1 MLEKPKIIVILGPTA
16 SGKSDLAVEIAKK
29 INGEIISADSRQVY
43 RGMDIGTGKVPRDK
57 NPELQILNP
66 KQFPKYKIQNT
77 KYIYLHQG
85 VPHYLLD
92 VASPKRRF
100 SVAQYKNLAQKA
112 IEKILAK
119 GKLPIICGGTG
130 FYIQAVTEN
139 LAIPEVKPDLKIR
152 ARLEKKTTQELFEK
166 LKKLDPVRAKNID
179 PDNPRRLIRALE
191 IICKTGKAV
200 PPINPPQ
207 PSLKGGSNSPPLG
220 GVRGDFNSLFLGI
233 KKSPDELKKLI
244 SKRLKK
250 RLKQG
255 MIREVEQLRQS
266 GLSWKRLEDFGL
278 EYRWLARFL
287 QKKISR
293 QAMPERLEKEIWH
306 YAKRQMTWFR
316 RSEKQGVKIY
326 WLTNSNRYNFL
337 VKNFLKK

>member
-57 NPELQILNP
+57 NPKLQILNP

-130 FYIQAVTEN
+130 FYIQTLTEG
-139 LAIPEVKPDLKIR
+139 LQIPPVKPDLKLR
-152 ARLEKKTTQELFEK
+152 AKLEKKSTEGLFVL
-166 LKKLDPVRAKNID
+166 LKKLDQRRAKNID
-179 PDNPRRLIRALE
+179 RFNRRRLIRAIE
-191 IICKTGKAV
+191 IVKTTGQPV
-200 PPINPPQ
+200 PK
-207 PSLKGGSNSPPLG
+207 LKTAPLYD
-220 GVRGDFNSLFLGI
+220 VLYLGI
-233 KKSPDELKKLI
+233 KKSPSELKKLI
-244 SKRLKK
+244 AKRLQK

-255 MIREVEQLRQS
+255 MIKEVKSLRHR
-266 GLSWKRLEDFGL
+266 GLSWQKLEDFGL

-293 QAMPERLEKEIWH
+293 QEMLERLQKEIEH
-306 YAKRQMTWFR
+306 FAKRQMTWFR
-316 RSEKQGVKIY
+316 RLERQKVKIH
-326 WLTNSNRYNFL
+326 WLTNSNRYTFL